1 MADLFVS
8 YARADRSRVAPLVTA
23 LEGEGWSVWWDPE
36 ITPGQ
41 DFDRLIADEL
51 GKARATIVVWTPAS
65 VTSRWVRGEAREAA
79 DRGVLAPVRF
89 DNAQLPIDLRA
100 IHTTDLDAWA
110 GDAKAPTF
118 QELVRAVRTLLGE
131 GETDA
136 PAAGAHAPARGTKHS
151 ICVLPFANISG
162 DPEQEYFSDGIS
174 EDIITDLSKV
184 SALQVASRNTAF
196 TFKGRRIG
204 IPQVAR
210 QLGVSH
216 VLEGSVRKAGN
227 RVRITAQLIEAASDS
242 HIWAERYDRDLT
254 DIFALQDEIS
264 RAIVDALKIR
274 LAPEEKKAIG
284 HRSTTSPEAYQL
296 YLMAR
301 KYWLGGWQRR
311 RELILRLCRRA
322 LDLDPSYARAWA
334 LTSICQADLRFG
346 AHDAGD
352 QGWSAAER
360 ALALEPNLAE
370 AHAAKGRILEARG
383 DSDAAQIEHEIAL
396 RLDPESY
403 EVNVGA
409 ARWAI
414 ATRRYELAIRY
425 LEAASAINEEDY
437 WAPGMLIQCY
447 EAEHDAVRAREA
459 AAVALERI
467 DKLLAIEPDN
477 GGALG
482 FAVSALVSLGDSERA
497 KTRAEDAML
506 LDPDNTQLTYNLA
519 CAMTKAGETEFA
531 LELLGRAIEGVGEE
545 GYLWAQVDTD
555 LDGVRDDPRFTA
567 IMDKKAASLAEIA
580 PSSAAQPAA

>member
-8 YARADRSRVAPLVTA
+8 YARADRERVAPLVAA

-36 ITPGQ
+36 IAPGQ
-41 DFDRLIADEL
+41 EFDRLIAEEL
-51 GKARATIVVWTPAS
+51 GKARATIVVWTPTS
-65 VTSRWVRGEAREAA
+65 VSSRWVRGEAREAA

-89 DNAQLPIDLRA
+89 NGAELPIDLRA
-100 IHTTDLDAWA
+100 IHTTDLDKW
-110 GDAKAPTF
+110 GEDAKAPVF
-118 QELVRAVRTLLGE
+118 QELVRALRALLGE
-131 GETDA
+131 GEA
-136 PAAGAHAPARGTKHS
+136 PTPSHTPTRGAKHS

-162 DPEQEYFSDGIS
+162 DAEQEYFSDGIS

-196 TFKGRRIG
+196 NFKGRRID

-216 VLEGSVRKAGN
+216 VLEGSVRKSGN

-274 LAPEEKKAIG
+274 LAPEEKKAIA
-284 HRSTTSPEAYQL
+284 HRSTTNPEAYQL

-311 RELILRLCRRA
+311 RELIVRLCRRA
-322 LDLDPSYARAWA
+322 LDLDPTYARAWA

-346 AHDAGD
+346 AHDNDD
-352 QGWSAAER
+352 QGWAAAER
-360 ALALEPNLAE
+360 ALALEPDLAE
-370 AHAAKGRILEARG
+370 AHAAKGRILEGRG
-383 DSDAAQIEHEIAL
+383 EHDAAQVEHEIAL

-403 EVNVGA
+403 EVNAGA

-425 LEAASAINEEDY
+425 LEAASAINDEDY

-447 EAEHDAVRAREA
+447 EAIGDVVRAREV
-459 AAVALERI
+459 AVLSTDRI

-482 FAVSALVSLGDSERA
+482 FAVSALVCLGENERA
-497 KTRAEDAML
+497 RARAEDALL
-506 LDPDNTQLTYNLA
+506 LDPDNYQLTYNLA
-519 CAMTKAGETEFA
+519 CAMTKAKETDYA
-531 LELLGRAIEGVGEE
+531 LDLLAKTFERVGKE
-545 GYLWAQVDTD
+545 GYLWAKVDTD
-555 LDGVRDDPRFTA
+555 LDALRDDSRFKA
-567 IMDKKAASLAEIA
+567 LMEKAAASLAKAA
-580 PSSAAQPAA
+580 PSNAEQPAA

>member
-1 MADLFVS
+1 
-8 YARADRSRVAPLVTA
+8 
-23 LEGEGWSVWWDPE
+23 VWWDPE
-36 ITPGQ
+36 IAPGQ
-41 DFDRLIADEL
+41 EFDRLIAEEL
-51 GKARATIVVWTPAS
+51 GKARATVVVWTPTS
-65 VTSRWVRGEAREAA
+65 VASRWVRGEARDAA

-100 IHTTDLDAWA
+100 IHATDLDAWA

-118 QELVRAVRTLLGE
+118 QELVRAVRALLGE
-131 GETDA
+131 GEADE
-136 PAAGAHAPARGTKHS
+136 PAEGARHSPRGAKRS

-264 RAIVDALKIR
+264 RAIVAALR
-274 LAPEEKKAIG
+274 LHLAPEEKKALA
-284 HRSTTSPEAYQL
+284 HRQTSNAEAYQL

-311 RELILRLCRRA
+311 LPLIVRLCRRA
-322 LDLDPSYARAWA
+322 LDLDPSYARVWA
-334 LTSICQADLRFG
+334 LLSICQADLRFG
-346 AHDAGD
+346 HHASHDDA
-352 QGWSAAER
+352 WEAAEK
-360 ALALEPNLAE
+360 ALALDPDLAE

-383 DSDAAQIEHEIAL
+383 EHDAAQAEHEIAL

-403 EVNVGA
+403 EVNAGA

-414 ATRRYELAIRY
+414 ATRRFERAIGF
-425 LEAASAINEEDY
+425 LEAASAVNPEDY
-437 WAPGMLIQCY
+437 WAVGMLIQCH
-447 EAEHDAVRAREA
+447 EARGDDAGAREA
-459 AAVALERI
+459 AVRAMEQIEKVV
-467 DKLLAIEPDN
+467 AIEPDN

-482 FAVSALVSLGDSERA
+482 FGAGALVRLGETERA
-497 KTRAEDAML
+497 KSWTQQALL
-506 LDPDNTQLTYNLA
+506 LDPDNTQLIYNLA
-519 CAMTKAGETEFA
+519 CGMAKAGETDFA
-531 LELLGRAIEGVGEE
+531 LDLLSRSIAMSGEE
-545 GYLWAQVDTD
+545 GFLWAQVDTD
-555 LDGVRDDPRFTA
+555 LDPVRADPRYRAMMAAKGGELGLAPTE
-567 IMDKKAASLAEIA
+567 DKK
-580 PSSAAQPAA
+580 PAG

>member
-36 ITPGQ
+36 IIPGQ
-41 DFDRLIADEL
+41 DFDRLIAEEL

-118 QELVRAVRTLLGE
+118 QELVRAVRGLLGE
-131 GETDA
+131 GEADA
-136 PAAGAHAPARGTKHS
+136 PAAGAHALARGAKHS

-274 LAPEEKKAIG
+274 LAPEEKKAIA
-284 HRSTTSPEAYQL
+284 HRSTTNPEAYQL

-311 RELILRLCRRA
+311 RELIVRLCRRA
-322 LDLDPSYARAWA
+322 LDLDPTYARAWA
-334 LTSICQADLRFG
+334 LTSICQADMRFG
-346 AHDAGD
+346 AHDADD
-352 QGWSAAER
+352 QGWAAAER
-360 ALALEPNLAE
+360 ALALEPDLAE

-383 DSDAAQIEHEIAL
+383 NIDAAQVEHEIAL

-414 ATRRYELAIRY
+414 ATRRYEPAIRY

-459 AAVALERI
+459 ATVSLERI

-482 FAVSALVSLGDSERA
+482 FAVNALVCLGDPERA
-497 KTRAEDAML
+497 KARAEDALL

-519 CAMTKAGETEFA
+519 CAMTKAGDTDFA
-531 LELLGRAIEGVGEE
+531 LELLGRAIERVGEE
-545 GYLWAQVDTD
+545 GYLWARVDND
-555 LDGVRDDPRFTA
+555 LDSLRGDPRFVA
-567 IMDKKAASLAEIA
+567 MMDKRAASLAKSA
-580 PSSAAQPAA
+580 PSSAEQPAA

>member
-8 YARADRSRVAPLVTA
+8 YARADRERVAPLVAA
-23 LEGEGWSVWWDPE
+23 LEGAGWSVWWDPE
-36 ITPGQ
+36 IAAGQ
-41 DFDRLIADEL
+41 EFDRLIAEEL
-51 GKARATIVVWTPAS
+51 GKARAAIVVWTPTS
-65 VTSRWVRGEAREAA
+65 VASRWVRGEAREAA

-89 DNAQLPIDLRA
+89 DNAPLPIDLRA
-100 IHTTDLDAWA
+100 IHTTDLDGWREDA
-110 GDAKAPTF
+110 GAPAF
-118 QELVRAVRTLLGE
+118 QELVRAIRGLLGE
-131 GETDA
+131 SDA
-136 PAAGAHAPARGTKHS
+136 PTASHGPARGAKLS
-151 ICVLPFANISG
+151 VCVLPFANISG

-196 TFKGRRIG
+196 TFKDKRLG

-216 VLEGSVRKAGN
+216 VLEGSVRKVGN

-254 DIFALQDEIS
+254 DIFAVQDEIS
-264 RAIVDALKIR
+264 RAIVEALKVR
-274 LAPEEKKAIG
+274 LAPEEKKAIA
-284 HRSTTSPEAYQL
+284 HRSTTNPEAYQL
-296 YLMAR
+296 YLKAR

-311 RELILRLCRRA
+311 GELILRLCRRA

-346 AHDAGD
+346 AHDTDD
-352 QGWSAAER
+352 QGWAAAER
-360 ALALEPNLAE
+360 ALALDPDLAE

-383 DSDAAQIEHEIAL
+383 ENDAAQVEHEIAL

-414 ATRRYELAIRY
+414 ATRRYDRAIQY
-425 LEAASAINEEDY
+425 LEAASAINDEDY

-447 EAEHDAVRAREA
+447 
-459 AAVALERI
+459 AAVGDKAKSRESANLAMSRI
-467 DKLLAIEPDN
+467 EKLLAVEPDN

-482 FAVSALVSLGDSERA
+482 FGANALVELGEPERA
-497 KTRAEDAML
+497 KTWTEEALL
-506 LDPDNTQLTYNLA
+506 LDPDNSQLTYNLG
-519 CAMTKAGETEFA
+519 CSMTKAGETAFA
-531 LELLGRAIEGVGEE
+531 LDLLERAIEQVGEE

-555 LDGVRDDPRFTA
+555 LDSLREEPRF
-567 IMDKKAASLAEIA
+567 KAMMARKAGSLAKA
-580 PSSAAQPAA
+580 KTPDADKPAA